1 MADVIK
7 LVQGDEKPSIL
18 LTLTNDVDSLP
29 IDLSASTTVVRIKF
43 REAGTTALLSTITCT
58 KIGTGATGEVTFNFA
73 GGILD
78 VDPGAY
84 EGEIIVDYNSD
95 VQTLYDVLRF
105 RVRENF

>member
-7 LVQGDEKPSIL
+7 LVQGDEKPTVL
-18 LTLTNDVDSLP
+18 LTLTNDVDNLP
-29 IDLSASTTVVRIKF
+29 LDLTASTTNVKLKF
-43 REAGTTALLSTITCT
+43 REAGTTTLLSTISTT
-58 KIGTGATGEVTFNFA
+58 KIGTGSGGQVTFNFA

-78 VDPGAY
+78 IEPGAY
-84 EGEIIVDYNSD
+84 EGEIIVDYNSE